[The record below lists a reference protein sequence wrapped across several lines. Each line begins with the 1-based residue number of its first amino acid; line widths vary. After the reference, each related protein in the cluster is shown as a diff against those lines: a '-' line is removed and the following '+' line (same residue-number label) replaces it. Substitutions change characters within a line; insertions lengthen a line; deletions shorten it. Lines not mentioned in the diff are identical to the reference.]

1 MSSAPDPIH
10 LLRPT
15 WAEVDVDAFSRN
27 VAAVAARIP
36 RESKL
41 VAVLKADAYGHG
53 AVELAPRA
61 MEHGASLIAVALI
74 EEAVELR
81 QAGLSAPLIVL
92 GPVTPEQL
100 PLAEAHDLILGIVGT
115 DQLRQAHE
123 FGRPLRIHL
132 KLDSGMG
139 RMGLVDSDLD
149 GAAATLRSST
159 LKLDA
164 IYTHFAN
171 ASDPRDPLTEQQQSR
186 FEQML
191 KRLEG
196 LGVRAPIHHSAN
208 SPATMRGLVAPG
220 DYARVGMSLYGGEV
234 LDVGSARLEPVL
246 RWRTEIVRLKELPA
260 GSGVGYGASFR
271 TTRPSRIATLPVG
284 YADGYSR
291 LLSNRGEVLVCGKRA
306 PVVGRV
312 SMDMVTIDVTTIT
325 DADVGDEVVLIGRQ
339 GFEEVTAEEVA
350 RKTDT
355 ISYEVFC
362 RISARVPRVYTSAG
376 TNVVRSR
383 FLGLLTPRQ

>member
-325 DADVGDEVVLIGRQ
+325 DADVGDEVVLI
-339 GFEEVTAEEVA
+339 
-350 RKTDT
+350 
-355 ISYEVFC
+355 
-362 RISARVPRVYTSAG
+362 
-376 TNVVRSR
+376 
-383 FLGLLTPRQ
+383 